1 MKAFVIKTFIEFTKF
16 SFVGIAALFLYI
28 FLTFLL
34 KFNGMDVMLSSSISY
49 LLSIGLSYLGQ
60 RFFTFNAKNVTFINN
75 ISFLLISILG
85 LAFSSLGFLVLNTLN
100 FNEDF
105 GVLITVIFV
114 PIMNYVLMKKYVFNK
129 TNT

>member
-1 MKAFVIKTFIEFTKF
+1 
-16 SFVGIAALFLYI
+16 
-28 FLTFLL
+28 
-34 KFNGMDVMLSSSISY
+34 MDVMLSSSISY

-85 LAFSSLGFLVLNTLN
+85 LTFSSFGFLVLNTLN